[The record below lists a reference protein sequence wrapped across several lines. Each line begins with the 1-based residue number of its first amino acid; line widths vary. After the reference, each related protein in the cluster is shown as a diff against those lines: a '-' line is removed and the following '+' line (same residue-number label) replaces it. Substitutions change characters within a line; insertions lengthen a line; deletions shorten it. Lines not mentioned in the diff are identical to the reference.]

1 MQLLAYSSSSAFCQH
16 LDTVFNGCI
25 TFNTQLNAP
34 AFQTDQIYLLHI
46 SSLDQQCI
54 EWMREFANQDNLII
68 GICSDQPDI
77 EEMLECVDLGAKAYC
92 NSYMQQPLYE
102 QLTRLLDNDQ
112 SWFPPQMLEQTF
124 KLAKLAVKGKDVDLL
139 LQPLTSREKEIALL
153 VLEGLSNKAIADRVD
168 ISERTVKTH
177 LTNIFNKL
185 QLKDR
190 VALVL
195 YLK

>member
-1 MQLLAYSSSSAFCQH
+1 MQLIVCSSSSAFCQH
-16 LDTVFNGCI
+16 LDGVFNGRI
-25 TFNTQLNAP
+25 TFSTQLTAP

-54 EWMREFANQDNLII
+54 EWMREFAGQDHLII

-92 NSYMQQPLYE
+92 NSYMQQPLYD
-102 QLTRLLDNDQ
+102 QLARLLDNGQ
-112 SWFPPQMLEQTF
+112 SWFPPQMLEQAF
-124 KLAKLAVKGKDVDLL
+124 KLAKKAVKGKDVDLL
-139 LQPLTSREKEIALL
+139 LQILTPREKDISLL
-153 VLEGLSNKAIADRVD
+153 VLEGLSNKNIADRVD
-168 ISERTVKTH
+168 ISERTVKAH

-185 QLKDR
+185 QIKDR

>member
-1 MQLLAYSSSSAFCQH
+1 MQLLAYSSSKVFCHH
-16 LDTVFNGCI
+16 LDRVFNGRI
-25 TFNTQLNAP
+25 TFSAKLGPP
-34 AFQTDQIYLLHI
+34 ALQTDQIYLLHI
-46 SSLDQQCI
+46 SSLDQDSI
-54 EWMREFANQDNLII
+54 EWMRKFANEDHLII

-102 QLTRLLDNDQ
+102 QLTRLLDNGQ

-124 KLAKLAVKGKDVDLL
+124 KLAKTAVKGKDIDAL
-139 LQPLTSREKEIALL
+139 LQILTPREKEIALL
-153 VLEGLSNKAIADRVD
+153 VLEGLSNKNIADRGD
-168 ISERTVKTH
+168 ISEPTVKTH
-177 LTNIFNKL
+177 LTNIFKKL

>member
-1 MQLLAYSSSSAFCQH
+1 MQLLAYSSSSAFCHH
-16 LDTVFNGCI
+16 LDRVFNGRI
-25 TFNTQLNAP
+25 TFSAKLNPP
-34 AFQTDQIYLLHI
+34 ASQTDQIYLLHI
-46 SSLDQQCI
+46 STLDQDCI
-54 EWMREFANQDNLII
+54 EWMREFADQDHLII

-77 EEMLECVDLGAKAYC
+77 EEMLECVDLGARAYC

-102 QLTRLLDNDQ
+102 QLTRLLDNGQ

-124 KLAKLAVKGKDVDLL
+124 KLAKTAMKGKDIDTL
-139 LQPLTSREKEIALL
+139 LQILTPREKEIALL
-153 VLEGLSNKAIADRVD
+153 VLEGLSNKYIADRGN
-168 ISERTVKTH
+168 ISEPTVKTH